1 MDGIYWIQRDIPHWT
16 NILQVY
22 LCSLRHRFVGG
33 WHLPAA
39 LGNSYLHLFL
49 LRSHH
54 VNSSYEVLGAHFYH
68 SVYLSDSSWFL
79 KTTLIYCRFVR
90 NGKHYQD
97 SLKGIFCAKTNI
109 SLIIQDNQDHRELSI
124 KPFLLMVGIASMF
137 LGLVYFYFFSALNY
151 RFFSANK

>member
-49 LRSHH
+49 LHSHH
-54 VNSSYEVLGAHFYH
+54 VNSSYEVLGDHFVELR
-68 SVYLSDSSWFL
+68 SRSGSRSGEGQV
-79 KTTLIYCRFVR
+79 KVR
-90 NGKHYQD
+90 KVMK
-97 SLKGIFCAKTNI
+97 S
-109 SLIIQDNQDHRELSI
+109 
-124 KPFLLMVGIASMF
+124 
-137 LGLVYFYFFSALNY
+137 
-151 RFFSANK
+151 